1 MKFHQEKTRRVYV
14 LLSTYEFRF
23 CYVLQLNNP
32 YIRRRR
38 VYQDWQ
44 LARVRIA
51 LLTVRTPSE
60 CCWMS
65 KVSKAVFKTVSV
77 LCLCSVST
85 CLDKNSTSSLK
96 LPAPEW
102 LRTELKKLSISDP
115 RTSQDSHYVQPGLVN
130 KVYFL
135 LRSVRAPNDLPF
147 QVRQL
152 CSDKDTI

>member
-1 MKFHQEKTRRVYV
+1 M
-14 LLSTYEFRF
+14 
-23 CYVLQLNNP
+23 
-32 YIRRRR
+32 
-38 VYQDWQ
+38 
-44 LARVRIA
+44 ARVRIA

-102 LRTELKKLSISDP
+102 LRTELKKLSIANP
-115 RTSQDSHYVQPGLVN
+115 RTSQDRHYVQPGLVN

-135 LRSVRAPNDLPF
+135 LRSVRAPYVLSF
-147 QVRQL
+147 QLRQL
-152 CSDKDTI
+152 CSEKDTIFKCSIKKEDNVPLGNGCCWFFQTEQEKENGNELS